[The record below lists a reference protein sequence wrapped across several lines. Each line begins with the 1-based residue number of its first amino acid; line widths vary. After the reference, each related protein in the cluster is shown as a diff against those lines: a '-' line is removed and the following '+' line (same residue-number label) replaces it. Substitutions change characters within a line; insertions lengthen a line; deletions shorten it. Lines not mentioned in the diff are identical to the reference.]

1 MTKNGAGNGPRK
13 SKFSLQYPI
22 DLAAEAATSY
32 FYIEVVRKVPRP
44 LNTFNPLAGNEF
56 TLGGDVFGNNLEQGM
71 GLILLP
77 MPLGVADANNADW
90 ADGTFNFLEGQ
101 AANAISNIFS
111 GASAADSFG
120 AGFESLSAEAKK
132 FFTDL
137 TSQLQNAGIN
147 NAATTGVAASILK
160 TFGSNITPNQLLS
173 RNTGQ
178 ILNPNLELLFNGPT
192 LRNHEFS
199 FKLTPRSKKESDVV
213 KKIIFELKRS
223 MAPRAAKTSA
233 LMASPYVFKIGF
245 RQGNQD
251 HPFLFS
257 MKTCAMKG
265 LDVNYSASTQEN
277 YSSYYDGSP
286 TSLDLSMRFTEL
298 SPVYAEDYDQ
308 FESGDAGVGW

>member
-1 MTKNGAGNGPRK
+1 MTINGAGNGSRK
-13 SKFSLQYPI
+13 SMFSLQYPI
-22 DLAAEAATSY
+22 DLAAQAATSY
-32 FYIEVVRKVPRP
+32 FYIRVVRKVPRP

-56 TLGGDVFGNNLEQGM
+56 TLGGDVFGNNLEQSM
-71 GLILLP
+71 GQIVLP

-137 TSQLQNAGIN
+137 TAQLQNAGIN
-147 NAATTGVAASILK
+147 NSATTGVAASILK

-192 LRNHEFS
+192 LRNHEFA
-199 FKLTPRSKKESDVV
+199 FKLTPRSKRRAISWNCLFISWTVFLLPR
-213 KKIIFELKRS
+213 ISQSSAELSRRS
-223 MAPRAAKTSA
+223 SAIEIRNTSSCPNWLITEA
-233 LMASPYVFKIGF
+233 YKSLATPSLGIPLSSQLC
-245 RQGNQD
+245 R
-251 HPFLFS
+251 
-257 MKTCAMKG
+257 
-265 LDVNYSASTQEN
+265 
-277 YSSYYDGSP
+277 YSSIASNN
-286 TSLDLSMRFTEL
+286 SI
-298 SPVYAEDYDQ
+298 
-308 FESGDAGVGW
+308 